1 MSRDDNR
8 LGALDEERL
17 RGLLDAGRSL
27 VAEREPEAVFTR
39 LLAVARTLT
48 SAKFAALG
56 VLDEGRN
63 ELADFIVAG
72 VDPGLLDVIGHKPRG
87 RGVLG
92 LMISDPKPV
101 RLANAGDH
109 PLSYGFPQGH
119 PAMRSFLGVPVLIRG
134 EAWGNLYLAQKA
146 DGLEFTEGDEQV
158 AVMLAAWAAVAIENA
173 KLHQDAARRRSDL
186 ERSVR
191 ALEATTEIVQAIA
204 GETALERILQ
214 MVAKRSRA
222 VVGARRVAIVLL
234 DGGELTISA
243 TAGILDDELVGR
255 RVPLVGS
262 LAAEALAT
270 GRPVR
275 TAGDARAGADL
286 GVAAADVIVMPLSF
300 GGEDVGVIEAFD
312 RYDGRA
318 FGVEDERALA
328 AAAATVATAI
338 ARARLAERDR
348 LRRAQQIAEAERSR
362 WARELHDE
370 TLQAFGALRMI
381 LSGARRLDEAG
392 LRRGVDQVIDQIA
405 ADIATLRTL
414 ITELRPAALDDIDL
428 EAAVGALLAR
438 ARSTYRIEIHADV
451 SLEDGGAA
459 LDAERR
465 TIVYRVIQ
473 ESLTNV
479 GRHAGA
485 TAAWVEI
492 SARGG
497 EIHIV
502 VRDDGRG
509 FNVNARRDG
518 FGLAGMQ
525 ERVALADGRLLID
538 SSERGTRVSVTMP
551 VTTHRAPV

>member
-1 MSRDDNR
+1 MSPDDNR

-39 LLAVARTLT
+39 VLAAARTLT

-56 VLDEGRN
+56 VLDKNRN

-72 VDPGLLDVIGHKPRG
+72 VDPALFDVIGHKPRG

-92 LMISDPKPV
+92 VLISDPKPL
-101 RLANAGDH
+101 RLANVGDH

-119 PAMRSFLGVPVLIRG
+119 PGMGSFLGVPVLIRG
-134 EAWGNLYLAQKA
+134 EAWGNLYLAEKA
-146 DGLEFTEGDEQV
+146 GELEFTEGDEQV
-158 AVMLAAWAAVAIENA
+158 VVMLAAWAAVAIENA

-214 MVAKRSRA
+214 MVAKRARA

-234 DGGELTISA
+234 AGGELTISA
-243 TAGILDDELVGR
+243 TAGILDEELLGR
-255 RVPLVGS
+255 RVPLAGS
-262 LAAEALAT
+262 LAAEALAK

-275 TAGDARAGADL
+275 TAGDTRSGADL
-286 GVAAADVIVMPLSF
+286 GLGAADVIVMPLSF

-312 RYDGRA
+312 RYDGRT
-318 FGVEDERALA
+318 FDIEDERALA
-328 AAAATVATAI
+328 AAAATVGTAI

-392 LRRGVDQVIDQIA
+392 LRKAVDQVVDQIA
-405 ADIATLRTL
+405 ADIGTLRTL
-414 ITELRPAALDDIDL
+414 ITELRPAALDNIDL

-438 ARSTYRIEIHADV
+438 ARSTYRIEVHADV
-451 SLEDGGAA
+451 TLKHGGAE
-459 LDAERR
+459 LDSERR

-473 ESLTNV
+473 EALTNV

-485 TAAWVEI
+485 TTAWVEL
-492 SARGG
+492 SARDG
-497 EIHIV
+497 EIQIV

-518 FGLAGMQ
+518 FGLAGLH
-525 ERVALADGRLLID
+525 ERVALADGRLRID
-538 SSERGTRVSVTMP
+538 SSERGTRISVTMP
-551 VTTHRAPV
+551 QTAGRAA